1 MRTPTPNP
9 SAHRIVIVGGG
20 AAGLVL
26 ATGLGNSLGRKG
38 LADITLIDKARTHI
52 WKPKLHE
59 IAAGSMDVGRHEL
72 NYLAQAHWH
81 HFHYRVAR

>member
-9 SAHRIVIVGGG
+9 SAHRSVIVGGG

-38 LADITLIDKARTHI
+38 LADLTLSDKARTC
-52 WKPKLHE
+52 L
-59 IAAGSMDVGRHEL
+59 L
-72 NYLAQAHWH
+72 
-81 HFHYRVAR
+81 

>member
-1 MRTPTPNP
+1 MHPPTPNP

-38 LADITLIDKARTHI
+38 LADITLFDKARTHI
-52 WKPKLHE
+52 W
-59 IAAGSMDVGRHEL
+59 
-72 NYLAQAHWH
+72 
-81 HFHYRVAR
+81 